1 MKTASSQTVG
11 RRRRSHEIVELLEK
25 AITSGEYTVGSQLPS
40 EKTLAERFGVGR
52 PSVREALF
60 LLQQQGFVDVTSGS
74 RARVTAP
81 TSRFLID
88 QLTGFVKRISASA
101 PGQAQMEQARLLF
114 EAGVAWQAAQVA
126 TDEDIARLKKALDAN
141 VSALGNT
148 AEFIRTDVAFHYEL
162 NVITRNPVFAAVYD
176 ILVEWLLDQRT
187 ITIHMPDAD
196 RLSVRDH
203 TSIYE
208 AVAAHDPM
216 RAFHE
221 MGSHLRLISQL
232 YHESKRLSEE
242 ILRDI
247 ARDVAER
254 MDREKQNIWTG
265 SLGGGASRAQGE
277 RRRDVKARKVRKN

>member
-1 MKTASSQTVG
+1 MKTVPSQAVG

-52 PSVREALF
+52 PSIREALF

-81 TSRFLID
+81 TSSFLIG

-114 EAGVAWQAAQVA
+114 EAGVAWQAAQAA

-176 ILVEWLLDQRT
+176 VLVEWLLDQRT

-254 MDREKQNIWTG
+254 MDREKQNMWTG
-265 SLGGGASRAQGE
+265 SLGSAADRARTEPG
-277 RRRDVKARKVRKN
+277 RDTKVKRAGKT

>member
-1 MKTASSQTVG
+1 MKTVPSQAVG

-52 PSVREALF
+52 PSIREALF

-81 TSRFLID
+81 TSSFLIG
-88 QLTGFVKRISASA
+88 QLTGFVKRISATA
-101 PGQAQMEQARLLF
+101 PGQAQMEEARLLF

-254 MDREKQNIWTG
+254 MDREKQNIWSG
-265 SLGGGASRAQGE
+265 SLGGAGSRAQG
-277 RRRDVKARKVRKN
+277 RDEKAKKARKS

>member
-1 MKTASSQTVG
+1 MKTLPTQTVG

-40 EKTLAERFGVGR
+40 EKILAERFGVGR
-52 PSVREALF
+52 PSIREALF

-81 TSRFLID
+81 TSSFLIG
-88 QLTGFVKRISASA
+88 QLTGFVKRVSATA
-101 PGQAQMEQARLLF
+101 QGQAQMEEARLLF

-232 YHESKRLSEE
+232 YHESKRLSDE

-254 MDREKQNIWTG
+254 MDREKQNMWSG
-265 SLGGGASRAQGE
+265 SLSGAASRARAE
-277 RRRDVKARKVRKN
+277 RGRDTKAKRGGKA

>member
-1 MKTASSQTVG
+1 MKTVPSQAVG

-52 PSVREALF
+52 PSIREALF

-81 TSRFLID
+81 TSSFLIG
-88 QLTGFVKRISASA
+88 QLTGFVKRISATA
-101 PGQAQMEQARLLF
+101 PGQAQMEEARLLF

-254 MDREKQNIWTG
+254 MDREKQNIWSG
-265 SLGGGASRAQGE
+265 SLGGAASRAQGLDE
-277 RRRDVKARKVRKN
+277 KAKKARKS